1 MPHFQQ
7 AYGTIDPSSAS
18 GFALSSRRQSVVVA
32 LLSAGCFAGA
42 LLGVPTADFLGR
54 RGAIFMVSVIFIVGV
69 IVQIAPTGNL
79 GAFIGGRFVAGLG
92 VGVSSDDCFRP
103 GTRSPVS
110 FIRPFLHSYPFIREK
125 VGYMIPRIWLVLNPT
140 AANSFP
146 KSSPGSLRI
155 MLPSHDHLRDS
166 HRLHSRLRL

>member
-7 AYGTIDPSSAS
+7 AYGTIDPSSGS

-54 RGAIFMVSVIFIVGV
+54 RGAIFMVSVIFIIGV

-79 GAFIGGRFVAGLG
+79 GAFIAGRFVAGLG
-92 VGVSSDDCFRP
+92 VGVSSVNCSRP

-110 FIRPFLHSYPFIREK
+110 CIRPFL
-125 VGYMIPRIWLVLNPT
+125 L
-140 AANSFP
+140 
-146 KSSPGSLRI
+146 
-155 MLPSHDHLRDS
+155 
-166 HRLHSRLRL
+166 

>member
-7 AYGTIDPSSAS
+7 AYGTIDPSSGS

-54 RGAIFMVSVIFIVGV
+54 RGAIFMVSVIFIIGV

-79 GAFIGGRFVAGLG
+79 GAFIAGRFVAGLG
-92 VGVSSDDCFRP
+92 VGVSSVNCSRP

-110 FIRPFLHSYPFIREK
+110 CIRPFLLSYLSIREK
-125 VGYMIPRIWLVLNPT
+125 VGCANRRIWLVLNSLCCEQFLQKLSGEPSYRAT
-140 AANSFP
+140 
-146 KSSPGSLRI
+146 KS
-155 MLPSHDHLRDS
+155 
-166 HRLHSRLRL
+166 